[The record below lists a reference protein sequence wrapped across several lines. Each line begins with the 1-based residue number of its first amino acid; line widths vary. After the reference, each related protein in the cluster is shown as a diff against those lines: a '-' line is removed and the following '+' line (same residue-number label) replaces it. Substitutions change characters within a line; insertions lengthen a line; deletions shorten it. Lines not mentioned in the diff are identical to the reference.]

1 MKHNTF
7 AHFAIA
13 LLIGF
18 AVPSFCKAVVRK
30 HEVNELRQVVSEQR
44 KTIDH
49 YKVINDNQKQIIIDY
64 GKLSGIK
71 VTTVSK
77 HVEANKELH
86 KLETKANDLLK
97 GEK

>member
-7 AHFAIA
+7 AHFVIA

-18 AVPSFCKAVVRK
+18 SVPSFAKAILRK
-30 HEVNELRQVVSEQR
+30 HEINELQQVVSEQR

-49 YKVINDNQKQIIIDY
+49 YKTINDNQKQIIIDY

-86 KLETKANDLLK
+86 ELETKANELLK